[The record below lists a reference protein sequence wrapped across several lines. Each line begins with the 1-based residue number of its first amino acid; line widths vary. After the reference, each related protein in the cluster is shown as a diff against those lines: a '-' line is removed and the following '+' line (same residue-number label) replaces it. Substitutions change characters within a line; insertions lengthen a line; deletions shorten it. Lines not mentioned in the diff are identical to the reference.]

1 MNKWIKGRKWTSTM
15 VVAALAAFNDAL
27 DLGIEHETIMLIAGI
42 VGVFILGESVADAA
56 SAFGEK
62 REKIKANG
70 DGPPAPTT
78 SV

>member
-27 DLGIEHETIMLIAGI
+27 DLGIESETIMLIAGI
-42 VGVFILGESVADAA
+42 VGFFILGESAVDAA

-62 REKIKANG
+62 REKIKTNG
-70 DGPPAPTT
+70 DGASVPPPT
-78 SV
+78 S